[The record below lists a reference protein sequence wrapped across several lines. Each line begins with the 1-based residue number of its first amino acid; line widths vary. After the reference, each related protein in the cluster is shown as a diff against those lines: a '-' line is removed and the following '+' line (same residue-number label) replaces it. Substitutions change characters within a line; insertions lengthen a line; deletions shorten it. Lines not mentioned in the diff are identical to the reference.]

1 MPRQRV
7 GEDEEGTGS
16 LKMNFDKK
24 VRFGEQ
30 LGFKTSNGEA
40 PHLFESELAQPI
52 EFKNNFKAPQSAGM
66 SKLSGGKVKKG
77 QVKKLLHGQLNTLMM
92 NNKKKVKPTAAVV

>member
-7 GEDEEGTGS
+7 GEEDEEGTGS

-30 LGFKTSNGEA
+30 LGFKTSNGEV
-40 PHLFESELAQPI
+40 PHLFESELA
-52 EFKNNFKAPQSAGM
+52 
-66 SKLSGGKVKKG
+66 
-77 QVKKLLHGQLNTLMM
+77 
-92 NNKKKVKPTAAVV
+92 